1 MNKSFVLSLLASV
14 LLLNTGELLAHRLT
28 AGKVKVQLTAGKVKV
43 QQRQSVAANAK
54 AYCSSKTLKGTYS
67 YAAQGYEA
75 GSPFGESGMET
86 YDGKGNVTG
95 LGSDSSNPDNGSFTG
110 IYTVNSDCTGAVD
123 YGDDIVYNIYVK
135 PDGSAFSFL
144 DRTAGNV
151 LAGEERR
158 ISKKLIL
165 E

>member
-1 MNKSFVLSLLASV
+1 MNKSFVLSLFASV
-14 LLLNTGELLAHRLT
+14 LLFNAGELLAHRLPD
-28 AGKVKVQLTAGKVKV
+28 GKVKTL
-43 QQRQSVAANAK
+43 QRQPVKPSAK

-86 YDGKGNVTG
+86 YDGKGHVTG
-95 LGSDSSNPDNGSFTG
+95 LGSDSSNPDNGSFSGT
-110 IYTVNSDCTGAVD
+110 YTVNSDCTGAVD

-144 DRTAGNV
+144 DQTVGNV